1 MKLTLIFTFAVLLF
15 IAAAFPAQS
24 QAATIPVSNYSFESP
39 GGNFAVNNNPTVIPD
54 WTVNSP
60 SYYGNQT
67 IVGQFANPG
76 NSQGSAYL
84 FMNLDGPG
92 SATTT
97 SDPVTTIADYTVYKL
112 TVALGN
118 HNQTGAY
125 GDPGDMTISLLAN
138 GVVIPGATLTIT
150 NGTIPNGYFQDYSVG
165 FTTSLVD
172 PLSGENLTIQL
183 GTASGG
189 QTQAS
194 FDDVRLH
201 ESEVPEPS
209 TYAMLLAGLAFLG
222 LCVRRNGAV
231 LK

>member
-1 MKLTLIFTFAVLLF
+1 MKLAQKILCSLTVFTLALVSS
-15 IAAAFPAQS
+15 A
-24 QAATIPVSNYSFESP
+24 QAAPIPVTNFSFETP
-39 GGNFAVNNNPTVIPD
+39 GGNFAVNNNPTVLPG

-76 NSQGSAYL
+76 NSEGSAYL
-84 FMNLDGPG
+84 FMNLDFTS

-97 SDPVTTIADYTVYKL
+97 SDPVTTIANNTIYKL

-138 GVVIPGATLTIT
+138 NVLVPGATLTIL
-150 NGTIPNGYFQDYSVG
+150 NGTIPNGYFQDYNIG
-165 FTTSLVD
+165 FTTGNADL
-172 PLSGENLTIQL
+172 LFGENLTIQL

-194 FDDVRLH
+194 FDNVRLDAT
-201 ESEVPEPS
+201 EVPEPS
-209 TYAMLLAGLAFLG
+209 TYAMMLGGLAVLAFS
-222 LCVRRNGAV
+222 VRRKGAQV
-231 LK
+231 K